1 MEMMIASIIARNS
14 SPDPDD
20 ILTAKRVLNRL
31 GLYVPA
37 REVGMTRFADPA
49 LFDALKAFQK
59 RAGLPETGE
68 VAPDDD
74 TWQALSD
81 AYRQPPGDDEAYIW
95 TTMEDDRVRPSH
107 IKRQGRRFL
116 WKDHPWPGEESDCRC
131 WAVMVPEEERPAGTS
146 ANPPQHPLSEPWEK
160 LVVDGLRK
168 FEGDVAHPYG
178 DSRGFLTV
186 GVGTNVSREATFLA
200 LPWRIGDE
208 NGRMATAAEIQ
219 EGYNKLTRYIA
230 ARMEEAAAQGR
241 QTLNLPDEH
250 YQGITNLR
258 LPKMERQQMA
268 ERDLDAFQREL
279 NAKFSGFNTIPAP
292 AKVALMDMIYNIGG
306 TKFTAAKWPSLFAAV
321 SARDWEK
328 AAAESRRVDV
338 NARRNSSTAALFKRA
353 AEISRSGGV

>member
-1 MEMMIASIIARNS
+1 
-14 SPDPDD
+14 
-20 ILTAKRVLNRL
+20 
-31 GLYVPA
+31 
-37 REVGMTRFADPA
+37 MTRFADPA

-68 VAPDDD
+68 VGPDDD

-95 TTMEDDRVRPSH
+95 TTVGDDRVRQSH
-107 IKRQGRRFL
+107 IEREGRRFL
-116 WKDHPWPGEESDCRC
+116 WKDHPWPGEESNCRC
-131 WAVMVPEEERPAGTS
+131 WAVPVSEKEGKVPANASQNQESVPESWQDIVLE
-146 ANPPQHPLSEPWEK
+146 
-160 LVVDGLRK
+160 GLRK
-168 FEGDVAHPYG
+168 FEGDIAYPYG
-178 DSRGFLTV
+178 DSKGLLTV
-186 GVGTNVSREATFLA
+186 GIGTNVNREATFLA

-208 NGRMATAAEIQ
+208 NGRMASAAEIQ
-219 EGYNKLTRYIA
+219 DGYNKLTRYIA

-250 YQGITNLR
+250 YQGIANLR
-258 LPKMERQQMA
+258 LPKMGRQQMA

-279 NAKFSGFNTIPAP
+279 NAKFNGFNTIPAP